1 MAYRIQ
7 KPRCWVLRWYD
18 PQNDGEDYLTRH
30 NVKCGHRAWGSKQAA
45 REFKSPAAARRY
57 LQGRIDKGWSV
68 AMYWR
73 IVRRGPVA
81 RKGKVKRFIDSIES
95 DDAHYSVPMHLALMD
110 AEDALTSPAPL
121 QVGGRRLVP
130 ECVHGLPI
138 SRDCAECD
146 AGSGTKYA
154 SAVEER
160 NVAERL
166 WSDAEARLEAL
177 RPMYES
183 AIAARRAWTPTRE
196 SNDRIERTASYLVD
210 EVGKALTSTAPPA
223 GVAAGD
229 EPRLTCSECNT
240 TWSAANTKPGD
251 LCGVRISGSYW
262 CDGKLAAPT
271 AAGDGGE

>member
-1 MAYRIQ
+1 MSDIPYECSEAMESLIREAFAAGDHYR
-7 KPRCWVLRWYD
+7 PRSSEL
-18 PQNDGEDYLTRH
+18 
-30 NVKCGHRAWGSKQAA
+30 QAA
-45 REFKSPAAARRY
+45 RAEMVRAITATLTAERQRAERVEAA
-57 LQGRIDKGWSV
+57 LGLLVSQ
-68 AMYWR
+68 
-73 IVRRGPVA
+73 VRP
-81 RKGKVKRFIDSIES
+81 FIDSIES

-251 LCGVRISGSYW
+251 LCGVRISGSW